1 MTRLAPRKKLLF
13 RLNDAAGADIQIG
26 MGVHK
31 GAKNMGPGLQ
41 QDAGGCT
48 LAAEAGES
56 PHRLWVFVPE
66 SVSSAHLFPAAPE
79 PLPDT
84 AHMILDRKAEETA
97 KKEKISTL
105 ELSNAARFV
114 YVASNIP
121 VRGNQAEPK

>member
-1 MTRLAPRKKLLF
+1 MTRLVQRKKLLF
-13 RLNDAAGADIQIG
+13 RLNNAAGADIQIC

-66 SVSSAHLFPAAPE
+66 SVSSAQLFPAAPE

-84 AHMILDRKAEETA
+84 AHMILDRKLQ
-97 KKEKISTL
+97 KKRRHPL
-105 ELSNAARFV
+105 
-114 YVASNIP
+114 
-121 VRGNQAEPK
+121 